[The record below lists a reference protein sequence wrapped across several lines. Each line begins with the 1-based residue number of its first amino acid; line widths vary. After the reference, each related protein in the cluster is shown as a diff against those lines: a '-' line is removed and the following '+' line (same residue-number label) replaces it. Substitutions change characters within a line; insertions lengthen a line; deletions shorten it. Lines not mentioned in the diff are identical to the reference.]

1 MKKKFLGRVLT
12 MLLVASMVFTLLP
25 ASAVAAGNWWW
36 NADEYTEEAVPTA
49 TADNNDYQYNIF
61 FLDCGRKYFSVD
73 SIKTLIDNASAAGF
87 NYIQL
92 AVGNDG
98 LRLLLDDMELKV
110 NGTTYTT
117 QQVSDEIRAGNL
129 AYNTTFNNSYTLN
142 NGQYT
147 YLFPYSPTRNELTEG
162 EMNTIIA
169 HAKSKGMGV
178 IPCVNTPGHMDA
190 ILSAA
195 NVLTGTNCSY
205 NGSVRTIDVTNTTAV
220 AFTKALLQKYITY
233 FQSRGCQLFNM
244 GADEY
249 ANDKYTTGG
258 MGFGQLINSNSYKAY
273 GDYINAVAKM
283 IKDAGMTPMAFNDGI
298 YFWDNESCG
307 EIDRDILICY
317 WSCGWGSE
325 YSGYKPMSASN
336 LAGKGFKMVNTNGD
350 YYYVLGKG
358 DKYSELRHNNQ
369 IPFKSDAET
378 LAQGF
383 VTTKFMGSDVDNPV
397 GSMLCV
403 WSDFPG
409 AETEDTVLSQ
419 SAYVIRGF
427 GSTLPKLNTTPVQP
441 DPGITITPEG
451 GTTGTLDSTKNE
463 SIVLDAGK
471 VVTWSYDS
479 ALVTL
484 KSADAASEVALA
496 DFATLRAQRVTVTP
510 VAGASGNATITAADD
525 DGHSA
530 TFPIE
535 VVNSS
540 ATTGVPVELKVG
552 DTSDKYAVKGNVTDT
567 DMKLAS
573 NFKDVA
579 SYDLSYRTETPVTV
593 NTVSSPVGEEVY
605 IKDETGKKYL
615 DNTATW
621 TPDVDK
627 AAKWYCGKTE
637 DGVFTSSYIYLEL
650 VGSSPKNYLRHAG
663 SGQWKVTDSTYY
675 RAHLAFDNTS
685 EKFTVTEGLINPT
698 TYTLGTPVQI
708 SHGSPTAYTDI
719 TFTGVA
725 EGDTSVTIGGTEYTI
740 KVSYYEQPVNVVLN
754 QSKTVEVSGT
764 LNTDG
769 LDTSVA
775 EVSVSGTTMT
785 VNGVAEGNT
794 SVIVGNTKYLITVST
809 ENLET
814 VTPLKIEYWITNG
827 RAQHSETNT
836 AQELTVKATV
846 DGITKE
852 DGVAVTA
859 EGMVPNPARRDS
871 RDVDYW
877 QCRLLDKDAEGW
889 QTKENGID
897 KTASGVAFTK
907 VRYFGG
913 HWAVYTEKNEWVN
926 IESNHQL
933 VAYFMEIVNIANVN
947 GKSELKTNTADWGT
961 KGDGSANWGY
971 TPEADRC
978 SVSVQIVYEDKS
990 TNPQSTTAAD
1000 LKSKTIVYGY
1010 WSEGRGIGNMLFTG
1024 ENGNTIYKVTAE
1036 TGTMTSTTSDQRV
1049 TVNNFIWANNEAT
1062 VWEGAAQSSVSIMNP
1077 TKKPVYDSPK
1087 DHLAWNT
1094 SEYCK
1099 NNAILIRVYIK
1110 APATED
1116 SLTVHYMDET
1126 TGTAS
1131 EFYKYSISVVE
1142 NTVFDANF
1150 GVTNGVLHDNTVVNY
1165 YGQPQTV
1172 KTDLKEMPEIDATYR
1187 FAAYKCERTMRSDDG
1202 KEVYLYYKFTRN
1214 AAFVADFGL
1223 PITIPFAQING
1234 DLASANITDVTV
1246 TTQQYGTVTSNVGA
1260 KTITYTPN
1268 KTFGEDIESLN
1279 VTFSGTNLT
1288 TTNDGA
1294 ISYQVYIYPA
1304 SNVLYEASFLTQVS
1318 EDNGPEWTP
1327 STATTTRKQETQKV
1341 GDTTTNYAVFGRD
1354 TAYDETY
1361 GALGAWTATGL
1372 KAGNGMT
1379 KALTTNFY
1387 GNGFDLI
1394 GKCGPKTGS
1403 VVALIKNTETNKGKF
1418 IDVDTRY
1425 QNGDIYQVP
1434 LLHVTLAEGPYTV
1447 TIYGGGL
1454 EATNA
1459 TPASY
1464 SLRGAAT
1471 YASDYSVDSHNADL
1485 YSILAE
1491 NGLTMADVE
1500 YVKVDSAPAAA
1511 KTARRA
1517 TSFYALDTAAGTGTV
1532 THEAGDHVEIDGFRV
1547 YRSTDN
1553 TNNTN
1558 YPEGEKNVQYLNI
1571 LDAVSS
1577 FTAFVEGSGSDAD
1590 WTVRKDYENAG
1601 GPQNEIYLRKTNG
1614 ENSAIAFKIDPNAI
1628 VQISARAVENGKA
1641 ATLVVNGNPVEI
1653 KTNTEMYY
1661 TFKASGGIVTI
1672 KNEGEGMLALGN
1684 LKIKNGTQAAA
1695 LSEEDYPAA
1704 IALLSLNAA
1713 PETPDTVFEPAIS
1726 AKVTTTK
1733 FIRSK
1738 VVTLTVSA
1746 SADVAKLTVN
1756 GKELR
1761 PTNGWLV
1768 SMGWS
1773 KSYNYILTE
1782 TVKKSETKTYEIIGY
1797 SADGTASTPTV
1808 VKSK

>member
-36 NADEYTEEAVPTA
+36 NADEYTEEATPAA
-49 TADNNDYQYNIF
+49 TADNSYQYNIF

-73 SIKTLIDNASAAGF
+73 SIKALIDNASAAGF

-98 LRLLLDDMELKV
+98 LRLLLDDMALEV

-117 QQVSDEIRAGNL
+117 EQVSDAIHTGNETY
-129 AYNTTFNNSYTLN
+129 YNFLVD
-142 NGQYT
+142 
-147 YLFPYSPTRNELTEG
+147 ELTES
-162 EMNTIIA
+162 EMNDIIA

-195 NVLTGTNCSY
+195 TSLTGENCSY

-233 FQSRGCQLFNM
+233 FKSQGCQLFNM

-249 ANDKYTTGG
+249 ANDKYEVGS
-258 MGFGQLINSNSYKAY
+258 MGFGNLQSSGNYNYY
-273 GDYINAVAKM
+273 VTYVNEVAAM
-283 IKDAGMTPMAFNDGI
+283 IKAAGMTPMAFNDGI
-298 YFWDNESCG
+298 YFNSNTSSGTFDT
-307 EIDRDILICY
+307 DIIICY
-317 WSCGWGSE
+317 WSNGW
-325 YSGYKPMSASN
+325 SGYTPMPASN
-336 LAGKGFKMVNTNGD
+336 LAGMGFKLVNTHGG
-350 YYYVLGKG
+350 YYWVLGKTDAQCDASKASG
-358 DKYSELRHNNQ
+358 FNY
-369 IPFKSDAET
+369 KSFQGGTIDAP
-378 LAQGF
+378 A
-383 VTTKFMGSDVDNPV
+383 
-397 GSMLCV
+397 GSMFCI
-403 WSDFPG
+403 WADYPG
-409 AETEDTVLSQ
+409 DETEASVISKTADTI
-419 SAYVIRGF
+419 AAF

-441 DPGITITPEG
+441 EPGITITPEG
-451 GTTGTLDSTKNE
+451 GTTGKLDSTKNE

-471 VVTWSYDS
+471 VVTWSYDPT
-479 ALVTL
+479 LVTL
-484 KSADAASEVALA
+484 KSADAPSEVALA

-510 VAGASGNATITAADD
+510 VAGANGNATITAKDENGNRAD
-525 DGHSA
+525 
-530 TFPIE
+530 FPIE

-552 DTSDKYAVKGNVTDT
+552 ADKTVPVEGYNYENNVDKSKLDEAIATVTVTGQNEYTTDPTYHSEGNVALSTI
-567 DMKLAS
+567 AS
-573 NFKDVA
+573 GA
-579 SYDLSYRTETPVTV
+579 
-593 NTVSSPVGEEVY
+593 
-605 IKDETGKKYL
+605 
-615 DNTATW
+615 
-621 TPDVDK
+621 
-627 AAKWYCGKTE
+627 
-637 DGVFTSSYIYLEL
+637 
-650 VGSSPKNYLRHAG
+650 GSSWTRTKYWYKPADAG
-663 SGQWKVTDSTYY
+663 SGVYYPVYAKYYRLTYY
-675 RAHLAFDNTS
+675 VGYSTTDNANDVKQENSQGFLAGTKYLNVHTR
-685 EKFTVTEGLINPT
+685 TEGVDKPAST
-698 TYTLGTPVQI
+698 T
-708 SHGSPTAYTDI
+708 I
-719 TFTGVA
+719 TFHGVG
-725 EGDTSVTIGGTEYTI
+725 EGDTSVIIGGTTYNI
-740 KVSYYEQPVNVVLN
+740 KVRYNEQPVNVVLN
-754 QSKTVEVSGT
+754 QSTEVAVSGK
-764 LNTDG
+764 LNDAKLDKNVATVSISADG
-769 LDTSVA
+769 A
-775 EVSVSGTTMT
+775 TMT
-785 VNGVAEGNT
+785 VKGVAEGNT
-794 SVIVGNTKYLITVST
+794 SVIVGNTRYKITVST

-836 AQELTVKATV
+836 AEELTVQATV

-859 EGMVPNPARRDS
+859 EGMVPNPARRSS
-871 RDVDYW
+871 RNVDYW

-889 QTKENGID
+889 QTNDNGID
-897 KTASGVAFTK
+897 QTESGVAFTK
-907 VRYFGG
+907 VRYYGG
-913 HWAVYTEKNEWVN
+913 NWAVYTEKNEWV
-926 IESNHQL
+926 EVKSNHQL
-933 VAYFMEIVNIANVN
+933 VAYFLEHIQVTDEVDSRA
-947 GKSELKTNTADWGT
+947 ADWGK
-961 KGDGSANWGY
+961 KGDG
-971 TPEADRC
+971 TPYNEYLDPSYVNAL
-978 SVSVQIVYEDKS
+978 SFQVVYEDGN
-990 TNPQSTTAAD
+990 TNPSGTTAED
-1000 LKSKTIVYGY
+1000 LASKTICYGY
-1010 WSEGRGIGNMLFTG
+1010 WTDGRGIGTVMLDETLG
-1024 ENGNTIYKVTAE
+1024 YEIYKVTAE
-1036 TGTMTSTTSDQRV
+1036 TGALTGSGSTWEGY
-1049 TVNNFIWANNEAT
+1049 TVKSFTWDKNEIT
-1062 VWEGAAQSSVSIMNP
+1062 VWEGESNGRVIL
-1077 TKKPVYDSPK
+1077 
-1087 DHLAWNT
+1087 H
-1094 SEYCK
+1094 
-1099 NNAILIRVYIK
+1099 NNARVPEREGKYANLMWDENKESILLRIYVRAK
-1110 APATED
+1110 ATPD
-1116 SLTVHYMDET
+1116 SLYVHYIDMTDNNN
-1126 TGTAS
+1126 
-1131 EFYKYSISVVE
+1131 EFYSYPINVKQGTTFSPEFNLSSEKNVLVGNEVLNSANVNQKVTAELKNMTEIGAQYRYADYECKRVDK
-1142 NTVFDANF
+1142 DAA
-1150 GVTNGVLHDNTVVNY
+1150 
-1165 YGQPQTV
+1165 
-1172 KTDLKEMPEIDATYR
+1172 LKN
-1187 FAAYKCERTMRSDDG
+1187 
-1202 KEVYLYYKFTRN
+1202 VYLYYTFSRKAT
-1214 AAFVADFGL
+1214 FVADFGL
-1223 PITIPFAQING
+1223 PIEIPLEQIN
-1234 DLASANITDVTV
+1234 DNLKTATITKVEVQGTAFGNATV
-1246 TTQQYGTVTSNVGA
+1246 SNDM
-1260 KTITYTPN
+1260 KSITYTPS
-1268 KTFGEDIESLN
+1268 KVFGTETESFSVN
-1279 VTFSGTNLT
+1279 VTGNIVVDGTAQT
-1288 TTNDGA
+1288 GTVG
-1294 ISYQVYIYPA
+1294 YRVYILPA

-1684 LKIKNGTQAAA
+1684 LKIKNGTQPAA

-1713 PETPDTVFEPAIS
+1713 PETPDTVFEPTIS
-1726 AKVTTTK
+1726 AKVTTTR

-1756 GKELR
+1756 GTELR

-1782 TVKKSETKTYEIIGY
+1782 TLKKSETKTYKIIGY

>member
-25 ASAVAAGNWWW
+25 ASAIAAGNWWW
-36 NADEYTEEAVPTA
+36 NADEYTEEATPAATT
-49 TADNNDYQYNIF
+49 TADANYHYNIF
-61 FLDCGRKYFSVD
+61 FLDCGRKYYSVD
-73 SIKTLIDNASAAGF
+73 SIKQLIDNASAAGF

-98 LRLLLDDMELKV
+98 LRFLLDDMSLTV
-110 NGTTYTT
+110 NGTTYSS
-117 QQVSDEIRAGNL
+117 QQVSTAIHAGNE
-129 AYNTTFNNSYTLN
+129 AYYDFETD
-142 NGQYT
+142 
-147 YLFPYSPTRNELTEG
+147 ELTQS
-162 EMNTIIA
+162 EMDTIITYA
-169 HAKSKGMGV
+169 NTKGMGV

-195 NVLTGTNCSY
+195 TSLTGKTCSY
-205 NGSVRTIDVTNTTAV
+205 SGSVRTIDVTNATAV
-220 AFTKALLQKYITY
+220 AFTQALLQKYIKY
-233 FQSRGCQLFNM
+233 FKFQGCQLFNM

-249 ANDKYTTGG
+249 ANDIHTGG
-258 MGFGQLINSNSYKAY
+258 SMGFGNLQNSGKYS
-273 GDYINAVAKM
+273 DYVTYVNAVAAM
-283 IKDAGMTPMAFNDGI
+283 IKDAGMKPMAFNDGI
-298 YFWDNESCG
+298 YYGSNTSSG
-307 EIDRDILICY
+307 EFDKDIIICY
-317 WSCGWGSE
+317 WSAGW
-325 YSGYKPMSASN
+325 SGYDPMSAAA
-336 LAGKGFKMVNTNGD
+336 LANKGFKLVNTNGA
-350 YYYVLGKG
+350 YYWVLGKT
-358 DKYSELRHNNQ
+358 NAQ
-369 IPFKSDAET
+369 CDANKAANFSYLDFPRKEGQSNVNES
-378 LAQGF
+378 A
-383 VTTKFMGSDVDNPV
+383 
-397 GSMLCV
+397 GSMFCI
-403 WSDFPG
+403 WADYPG
-409 AETEDTVLSQ
+409 AESEASVISKTADTIK
-419 SAYVIRGF
+419 AF
-427 GSTLPKLNTTPVQP
+427 GGALPKLNTTPVQP
-441 DPGITITPEG
+441 EPGFTITPEG
-451 GTTGTLDSTKNE
+451 GTTGKLDSTKNE

-471 VVTWSYDS
+471 VVTWSYDP
-479 ALVTL
+479 ALVMLT
-484 KSADAASEVALA
+484 SADAPSEVALA
-496 DFATLRAQRVTVTP
+496 NHETLRAQRVTVTP
-510 VAGASGNATITAADD
+510 VAGASGTATITAADEN
-525 DGHSA
+525 GNSA

-552 DTSDKYAVKGNVTDT
+552 QTSDKYTVEGNVTDQVDET
-567 DMKLAS
+567 GYNA
-573 NFKDVA
+573 A
-579 SYDLSYRTETPVTV
+579 IATYQATPRTETTPG
-593 NTVSSPVGEEVY
+593 GEEKTTYLDGQEFY
-605 IKDETGKKYL
+605 IKNSKGKYFNVSAEWGDKDTTGK
-615 DNTATW
+615 TTTW
-621 TPDVDK
+621 IGRTRVGAPD
-627 AAKWYCGKTE
+627 E
-637 DGVFTSSYIYLEL
+637 FYLESASDSKKYIECKAFGAW
-650 VGSSPKNYLRHAG
+650 VVSN
-663 SGQWKVTDSTYY
+663 GQ
-675 RAHLAFDNTS
+675 TS
-685 EKFTVTEGLINPT
+685 KFTLNAAGELTSVYTGIIT
-698 TYTLGTPVQI
+698 HTLGTPYKNVP
-708 SHGSPTAYTDI
+708 GSSTAYTDI
-719 TFTGVA
+719 TFTGVG
-725 EGDTSVTIGGTEYTI
+725 EGTTHVTIGGTRYTI
-740 KVSYYEQPVNVVLN
+740 NVSYYEKNVNVVLN
-754 QSKTVEVSGT
+754 QSTPVTVSGT
-764 LNTDG
+764 LNAAGLNTD
-769 LDTSVA
+769 VA
-775 EVSVSGTTMT
+775 TVSISTDGTTMT
-785 VNGVAEGNT
+785 VTGVAEGNT

-809 ENLET
+809 EDLET
-814 VTPLKIEYWITNG
+814 VPPLKIEYWITNG
-827 RAQHSETNT
+827 RAQHSAANA

-846 DGITKE
+846 NGMATE

-859 EGMVPNPARRDS
+859 AGMVPNPARRDS

-877 QCRLLDKDAEGW
+877 QCRLLNKDAEGW
-889 QTKENGID
+889 QTGENGID

-907 VRYFGG
+907 VRYYGG
-913 HWAVYTEKNEWVN
+913 HWAVYTEKSEWV
-926 IESNHQL
+926 EVKPNHQL
-933 VAYFMEIVNIANVN
+933 VAYFMEIVNIANVD
-947 GKSELKTNTADWGT
+947 GKSELKTNAADWGT

-971 TPEADRC
+971 TPESDRC
-978 SVSVQIVYEDKS
+978 SVSVQIVYEDNS
-990 TNPQSTTAAD
+990 TNPESTTAAD

-1010 WSEGRGIGNMLFTG
+1010 WENGRGIGNMLFTG
-1024 ENGNTIYKVTAE
+1024 QNGNTIYKVTAE
-1036 TGTMTSTTSDQRV
+1036 TGTMTSNTSGQTV
-1049 TVNNFIWANNEAT
+1049 TVENFTWAKNEVT
-1062 VWEGAAQSSVSIMNP
+1062 VWEGAAQSSISIMNP
-1077 TKKPVYDSPK
+1077 TGKPDYTSPK

-1110 APATED
+1110 APAMED

-1131 EFYKYSISVVE
+1131 EFYKYSINVVKD
-1142 NTVFDANF
+1142 TVFDPNF
-1150 GVTNGVLHDNTVVNY
+1150 GVTNGVLHDNTVENY

-1187 FAAYKCERTMRSDDG
+1187 FAAYQCERTTRSDDG
-1202 KEVYLYYKFTRN
+1202 KHVYLYYKFTRN

-1234 DLASANITDVTV
+1234 DLGAANITDVTV

-1279 VTFSGTNLT
+1279 VTFSGRDLT

-1304 SNVLYEASFLTQVS
+1304 SNVLYEASFLTQVDK
-1318 EDNGPEWTP
+1318 DNGPAWTAP
-1327 STATTTRKQETQKV
+1327 TATTTTRKQETQKV
-1341 GDTTTNYAVFGRD
+1341 GDTTNTYNVFGRD
-1354 TAYDETY
+1354 TAYDEAY
-1361 GALGAWTATGL
+1361 GPLGAWTVNGL

-1403 VVALIKNTETNKGKF
+1403 VVALIKNPETNKGKF

-1471 YASDYSVDSHNADL
+1471 YASDYSVDSHDADL

-1517 TSFYALDTAAGTGTV
+1517 TSLYALDTVAETSPV
-1532 THEAGDHVEIDGFRV
+1532 THAAGDHVEIDGFRV
-1547 YRSTDN
+1547 YRST
-1553 TNNTN
+1553 NNAN
-1558 YPEGEKNVQYLNI
+1558 YPESEQNVRYLNI

-1577 FTAFVEGSGSDAD
+1577 FTAFVEGSGSDIG
-1590 WTVRKDYENAG
+1590 WTARKDYENAG

-1628 VQISARAVENGKA
+1628 VQISARAVENGKLA
-1641 ATLVVNGNPVEI
+1641 KLVVNGTETVI
-1653 KTNTEMYY
+1653 ATNTEMYY
-1661 TFKASGGIVTI
+1661 TVKANERGIVTI
-1672 KNEGEGMLALGN
+1672 KNTGEGMLALGN

-1713 PETPDTVFEPAIS
+1713 PETPDTVFEPTIS

-1782 TVKKSETKTYEIIGY
+1782 TVKKSETKAYEIIGY
-1797 SADGTASTPTV
+1797 SADGTPSTPTV

>member
-49 TADNNDYQYNIF
+49 TADNSDYQYNIF

-73 SIKTLIDNASAAGF
+73 SIKALIDNASAAGF

-98 LRLLLDDMELKV
+98 LRLLLDNMDLEV
-110 NGTTYTT
+110 NGTPYDSKAVKAAI
-117 QQVSDEIRAGNL
+117 QAGNR
-129 AYNTTFNNSYTLN
+129 AYNTTFNDSYTLN

-147 YLFPYSPTRNELTEG
+147 YRFPYSPTTNELTQS

-169 HAKSKGMGV
+169 YAKSKGMGV

-195 NVLTGTNCSY
+195 NALTDTNCSY
-205 NGSVRTIDVTNTTAV
+205 NGSVRTIDVTNETAV

-233 FQSRGCQLFNM
+233 FQSQGCQLFNM

-249 ANDKYTTGG
+249 ANDKYTDGG
-258 MGFGQLINSNSYKAY
+258 MGFGQLINSYSYKAY

-383 VTTKFMGSDVDNPV
+383 ETTKFMGSDIDNPV

-409 AETEDTVLSQ
+409 AETEDTVVSQ
-419 SAYVIRGF
+419 SAAVIRGF
-427 GSTLPKLNTTPVQP
+427 GSKLPKLNTTPVQP
-441 DPGITITPEG
+441 DTGITITPEG
-451 GTTGTLDSTKNE
+451 GTTGKLDSTKNE
-463 SIVLDAGK
+463 SITLDAGK
-471 VVTWSYDS
+471 VVTWSYDP

-484 KSADAASEVALA
+484 KSADAPSEVALA
-496 DFATLRAQRVTVTP
+496 ELATLSARRVTVTP
-510 VAGASGNATITAADD
+510 VAGESGKATITAADEN
-525 DGHSA
+525 GNSA

-540 ATTGVPVELKVG
+540 ATTGVTVELKVG
-552 DTSDKYAVKGNVTDT
+552 DDKTVPVEGHNYANNVNKAELKEDIATVTVTGKDAYKTDPT
-567 DMKLAS
+567 YKSED
-573 NFKDVA
+573 DVA
-579 SYDLSYRTETPVTV
+579 LST
-593 NTVSSPVGEEVY
+593 
-605 IKDETGKKYL
+605 I
-615 DNTATW
+615 A
-621 TPDVDK
+621 
-627 AAKWYCGKTE
+627 
-637 DGVFTSSYIYLEL
+637 DG
-650 VGSSPKNYLRHAG
+650 VGSSWEKTKYWYKP
-663 SGQWKVTDSTYY
+663 STSNGEYY
-675 RAHLAFDNTS
+675 PVYA
-685 EKFTVTEGLINPT
+685 KKEGLIFPT
-698 TYTLGTPVQI
+698 YYVGYSKTDNADDVTEERKQGYFESTKKLNVYTRTEGVDKPAST
-708 SHGSPTAYTDI
+708 TI
-719 TFTGVA
+719 TFHGVA
-725 EGDTSVTIGGTEYTI
+725 EGTTHVTIGGTTYNI
-740 KVSYYEQPVNVVLN
+740 KVRYNEQPVNVVLN
-754 QSKTVEVSGT
+754 RSTQVPVSGK
-764 LNTDG
+764 LNDAK
-769 LDTSVA
+769 LDKSVA
-775 EVSVSGTTMT
+775 TVSISTDGTTMT
-785 VNGVAEGNT
+785 VNGKAEGNT
-794 SVIVGNTKYLITVST
+794 SVIVGNTRYNITVST
-809 ENLET
+809 ENLEN
-814 VTPLKIEYWITNG
+814 VTPLKIEYWITNSPV
-827 RAQHSETNT
+827 QHSEEDTTNYF
-836 AQELTVKATV
+836 TVSATMG
-846 DGITKE
+846 GIATPN
-852 DGVAVTA
+852 GVEVTA
-859 EGMVPNPARRDS
+859 DTMIPKEGYKKAGGRTVY
-871 RDVDYW
+871 YW
-877 QCRLLDKDAEGW
+877 HCRLLNTAATNTYG
-889 QTKENGID
+889 D
-897 KTASGVAFTK
+897 KTQAQTEASGDDETTSGVAFTK
-907 VRYFGG
+907 VRYYEGR
-913 HWAVYTEKNEWVN
+913 WAVYTEENEWVN

-933 VAYFMEIVNIANVN
+933 VAYYMELINISNKNGVN
-947 GKSELKTNTADWGT
+947 ELKINAADWGV
-961 KGDGSANWGY
+961 KGDGSGDWGY
-971 TPEADRC
+971 NPEDTRC
-978 SVSVQIVYEDKS
+978 SVSIQVVYTGGD
-990 TNPQSTTAAD
+990 TNPAGTDAES
-1000 LKSKTIVYGY
+1000 LRSKTLVYY
-1010 WSEGRGIGNMLFTG
+1010 LDENTERGIGTMIFSG
-1024 ENGNTIYKVTAE
+1024 EQDYSIYKITAE
-1036 TGTMTSTTSDQRV
+1036 TGTMTSSESGTSV
-1049 TVNNFIWANNEAT
+1049 TVNSFTWADNALT
-1062 VWEGAAQSSVSIMNP
+1062 VWGSDDEKVASKSVTLANP
-1077 TKKPVYDSPK
+1077 TSKINYESPYDR
-1087 DHLAWNT
+1087 LTWNKNAHN
-1094 SEYCK
+1094 K
-1099 NNAILIRVYIK
+1099 NNAILLRVYVVAEK
-1110 APATED
+1110 NED
-1116 SLTVHYMDET
+1116 SLTVHYLDQGDENN
-1126 TGTAS
+1126 
-1131 EFYKYSISVVE
+1131 EFYSYNITVNRGTYFNEGFALVKETNPKDNHLINHTVTNSSGQTQKAEINLLNVNAPAKYRY
-1142 NTVFDANF
+1142 ANF
-1150 GVTNGVLHDNTVVNY
+1150 TCVNA
-1165 YGQPQTV
+1165 TR
-1172 KTDLKEMPEIDATYR
+1172 DAG
-1187 FAAYKCERTMRSDDG
+1187 G
-1202 KEVYLYYKFTRN
+1202 KDVYLYYTFDN
-1214 AAFVADFGL
+1214 SVSFVADFGL
-1223 PITIPFAQING
+1223 PLTIKAQDLSDAFKDGSQVNNQVVNDAPKHGTAVFDGINIVYTPGNTFPSNSG
-1234 DLASANITDVTV
+1234 DTFTV
-1246 TTQQYGTVTSNVGA
+1246 TYTGENPKTHEVGSA
-1260 KTITYTPN
+1260 SFVIN
-1268 KTFGEDIESLN
+1268 IL
-1279 VTFSGTNLT
+1279 
-1288 TTNDGA
+1288 
-1294 ISYQVYIYPA
+1294 PA
-1304 SNVLYEASFLTQVS
+1304 SNVLYEASFLTQGS
-1318 EDNGPEWTP
+1318 KDNGPEWTP
-1327 STATTTRKQETQKV
+1327 STATTTRKQQTQKV
-1341 GDTTTNYAVFGRD
+1341 GDTTTTDYSVFGHD
-1354 TAYDETY
+1354 KAYDDAY
-1361 GALGAWTATGL
+1361 GPLGAWQLGSEQNPLQPNKVYSTL
-1372 KAGNGMT
+1372 KT
-1379 KALTTNFY
+1379 EFY

-1394 GKCGPKTGS
+1394 GNCGPRTGR
-1403 VVALIKNTETNKGKF
+1403 VILFVENAGPGKGKLV
-1418 IDVDTRY
+1418 DVDTRY
-1425 QNGDIYQVP
+1425 GADTFYQVP
-1434 LLHVTLAEGPYTV
+1434 LAHVMMAEEASYNVTV
-1447 TIYGGGL
+1447 YAAGL
-1454 EATNA
+1454 NATNA

-1471 YASDYSVDSHNADL
+1471 YASDYAADSYDAVLNG
-1485 YSILAE
+1485 ILAE

-1500 YVKVDSAPAAA
+1500 YVKVESAPAAA
-1511 KTARRA
+1511 KSARRA

-1614 ENSAIAFKIDPNAI
+1614 ENSAIAFKVDPNAI
-1628 VQISARAVENGKA
+1628 VQISARAVENKKA
-1641 ATLVVNGNPVEI
+1641 ATLVVNGTETVI
-1653 KTNTEMYY
+1653 ATNTEMYY
-1661 TFKASGGIVTI
+1661 TVKANERGIVTI
-1672 KNEGEGMLALGN
+1672 KNTGEGMLALGN

-1713 PETPDTVFEPAIS
+1713 PETPDTVFEPTIS

-1797 SADGTASTPTV
+1797 SADGTASAPTV
-1808 VKSK
+1808 VTSK

>member
-1 MKKKFLGRVLT
+1 

-25 ASAVAAGNWWW
+25 APAIAAGNWWW
-36 NADEYTEEAVPTA
+36 NNDEYTEEAVPTT
-49 TADNNDYQYNIF
+49 TADANYHYNIF
-61 FLDCGRKYFSVD
+61 FLDCGRKYYSVD
-73 SIKTLIDNASAAGF
+73 SIKQLIDNASTVGF

-98 LRLLLDDMELKV
+98 LRFLLDDMSLTV
-110 NGTTYTT
+110 NGTTYD
-117 QQVSDEIRAGNL
+117 SDAVKSAIHTGNE
-129 AYNTTFNNSYTLN
+129 AYYNFDVD
-142 NGQYT
+142 
-147 YLFPYSPTRNELTEG
+147 ELTQS
-162 EMNTIIA
+162 EMDTIITYA
-169 HAKSKGMGV
+169 NNMGMGV

-195 NVLTGTNCSY
+195 TSLTGTTCSY
-205 NGSVRTIDVTNTTAV
+205 NGSARTIDVTNATAV
-220 AFTKALLQKYITY
+220 AFTQALLQKYINY
-233 FQSRGCQLFNM
+233 FADKGCQLFNM

-249 ANDKYTTGG
+249 ANDIYTGG
-258 MGFGQLINSNSYKAY
+258 AMGFGNLQDSGNYRY
-273 GDYINAVAKM
+273 YVTYVNAVAAM
-283 IKDAGMTPMAFNDGI
+283 IKKAGMKPMAFNDGI
-298 YFWDNESCG
+298 YYGSNTSSG
-307 EIDRDILICY
+307 EFDKDIIICY
-317 WSCGWGSE
+317 WSAGW
-325 YSGYKPMSASN
+325 SGYDPMSAAA
-336 LAGKGFKMVNTNGD
+336 LANKGFKLVNTNGA
-350 YYYVLGKG
+350 YYWVLGKT
-358 DKYSELRHNNQ
+358 
-369 IPFKSDAET
+369 DAQCDANKAANFSYLDFPRKEGQSNVNES
-378 LAQGF
+378 A
-383 VTTKFMGSDVDNPV
+383 
-397 GSMLCV
+397 GSMFCI
-403 WSDFPG
+403 WADYPG
-409 AETEDTVLSQ
+409 AETEENVISKTADTIKAFGGALPVL
-419 SAYVIRGF
+419 
-427 GSTLPKLNTTPVQP
+427 TPSQP
-441 DPGITITPEG
+441 DTGITIKPEG
-451 GTTGTLDSTKNE
+451 GTTGKLDSTKNE

-471 VVTWSYDS
+471 VVTWSYDP
-479 ALVTL
+479 ALVELT
-484 KSADAASEVALA
+484 SADAPSEVALA
-496 DFATLRAQRVTVTP
+496 NLETLRAQRVTVTP
-510 VAGASGNATITAADD
+510 VAGASGTATITAADENGNRD
-525 DGHSA
+525 

-540 ATTGVPVELKVG
+540 APADGPIIDLKVG
-552 DTSDKYAVKGNVTDT
+552 DNKTVPVEGHNYANEVNKAELKEDIATVTVTGEDAVKTDPT
-567 DMKLAS
+567 Y
-573 NFKDVA
+573 NTEGDVA
-579 SYDLSYRTETPVTV
+579 LNTIASGAGSSWTKTKYWYKPSTSNGEYYPVYAKKTSKVIYTHYYVGYSKTDNADDVTEERNAPSYSMKKLNVYTRTE
-593 NTVSSPVGEEVY
+593 G
-605 IKDETGKKYL
+605 
-615 DNTATW
+615 
-621 TPDVDK
+621 VDK
-627 AAKWYCGKTE
+627 PA
-637 DGVFTSSYIYLEL
+637 
-650 VGSSPKNYLRHAG
+650 
-663 SGQWKVTDSTYY
+663 ST
-675 RAHLAFDNTS
+675 T
-685 EKFTVTEGLINPT
+685 
-698 TYTLGTPVQI
+698 
-708 SHGSPTAYTDI
+708 I
-719 TFTGVA
+719 TFTGVG
-725 EGDTSVTIGGTEYTI
+725 EGTTYVTIGGTRYTI
-740 KVSYYEQPVNVVLN
+740 NVSYYEKNVNVVLN
-754 QSKTVEVSGT
+754 QSKQVAVSGA
-764 LNTDG
+764 LNKKE
-769 LDTSVA
+769 LDESVA
-775 EVSVSGTTMT
+775 TVSISTDGTTMT
-785 VNGVAEGNT
+785 VTGKAEGNT

-809 ENLET
+809 EDLEA
-814 VTPLKIEYWITNG
+814 VPPLKIEYWITNSPVQ
-827 RAQHSETNT
+827 RSEEDTTNHF
-836 AQELTVKATV
+836 TVSATM
-846 DGITKE
+846 DGIATQN
-852 DGVAVTA
+852 GVEVTA
-859 EGMVPNPARRDS
+859 DTMIPKDGYRDG
-871 RDVDYW
+871 RTVDYW
-877 QCRLLDKDAEGW
+877 QCRLLDASISNTYGDNTQK
-889 QTKENGID
+889 QTEQNGD
-897 KTASGVAFTK
+897 DETTSGVAFTK
-907 VRYFGG
+907 VRYYGG
-913 HWAVYTEKNEWVN
+913 SWAVYTEKNEWVN
-926 IESNHQL
+926 VESKHQL
-933 VAYFMEIVNIANVN
+933 VAYFLEIITIDNKNGTRELYVNA
-947 GKSELKTNTADWGT
+947 ADWGNI
-961 KGDGSANWGY
+961 GSKNGTFGY
-971 TPEADRC
+971 YQAKLC
-978 SVSVQIVYEDKS
+978 AVAVQVVYEDGT
-990 TNPQSTTAAD
+990 TNPE
-1000 LKSKTIVYGY
+1000 KTDIDSIQTKMLVYGL
-1010 WSEGRGIGNMLFTG
+1010 GGTRGLGTMRFTG
-1024 ENGNTIYKVTAE
+1024 ENGNKIYKITAE
-1036 TGTMTSTTSDQRV
+1036 TGHMTYNVNSSYSISKVKYDKNEKDVWNGELSSGV
-1049 TVNNFIWANNEAT
+1049 TV
-1062 VWEGAAQSSVSIMNP
+1062 SNP
-1077 TKKPVYDSPK
+1077 TNNLSTDGGK
-1087 DHLAWNT
+1087 DNLYW
-1094 SEYCK
+1094 SESR
-1099 NNAILIRVYIK
+1099 NDFILIRVYVK
-1110 APATED
+1110 TPATED
-1116 SLTVHYMDET
+1116 SLTVHYMDAT

-1131 EFYKYSISVVE
+1131 QFYEYSINVVKD
-1142 NTVFDANF
+1142 TVFHPNF

-1234 DLASANITDVTV
+1234 DLDSANITDVTV

-1318 EDNGPEWTP
+1318 EDNGPAWTP
-1327 STATTTRKQETQKV
+1327 TRAATKTQQTQKV
-1341 GDTTTNYAVFGRD
+1341 GDTTTKYSVFGHD
-1354 TAYDETY
+1354 TTYDNAY
-1361 GALGAWTATGL
+1361 GALGAWTASGL

-1454 EATNA
+1454 EATNE

-1517 TSFYALDTAAGTGTV
+1517 TSFYALDTFAETGPV

-1547 YRSTDN
+1547 YRSTNN

-1577 FTAFVEGSGSDAD
+1577 FTAFVEGSGSDIG
-1590 WTVRKDYENAG
+1590 WTARKDYENAG

-1614 ENSAIAFKIDPNAI
+1614 ENSAIAFKINPNAI
-1628 VQISARAVENGKA
+1628 VQISARAVENGKLA
-1641 ATLVVNGNPVEI
+1641 KLVVNGTETVI
-1653 KTNTEMYY
+1653 ATNTEMYY
-1661 TFKASGGIVTI
+1661 TVKANERGIVTI
-1672 KNEGEGMLALGN
+1672 KNTGEGMLALGN

-1713 PETPDTVFEPAIS
+1713 PETPDTVFEPTIS

-1756 GKELR
+1756 GTELR

-1797 SADGTASTPTV
+1797 SADGTPSTPTV

>member
-25 ASAVAAGNWWW
+25 ASAIAAGNWWW
-36 NADEYTEEAVPTA
+36 NADEYTEEAAPTA
-49 TADNNDYQYNIF
+49 TADNSYQYNIF

-73 SIKTLIDNASAAGF
+73 SIKALIDNASAASF

-98 LRLLLDDMELKV
+98 LRLLLDDMNLTV
-110 NGTTYTT
+110 GDNTYG
-117 QQVSDEIRAGNL
+117 SDAVKAAIHAGNL
-129 AYNTTFNNSYTLN
+129 DYNKAVSASYTLN

-147 YLFPYSPTRNELTEG
+147 YQYTYSPDVDELTEG

-169 HAKSKGMGV
+169 YAKSKGMGV

-195 NVLTGTNCSY
+195 NALTDTNCSY
-205 NGSVRTIDVTNTTAV
+205 NGSVRTIDVTNETAV

-233 FQSRGCQLFNM
+233 FQSQGCQLFNM

-317 WSCGWGSE
+317 WSSGWGSK
-325 YSGYKPMSASN
+325 YSGYKPMSASD

-358 DKYSELRHNNQ
+358 DRYSELRHNNQ

-383 VTTKFMGSDVDNPV
+383 ETTKFMGSDIDNPV

-409 AETEDTVLSQ
+409 AETEDTVVSQ
-419 SAYVIRGF
+419 SAAVIRGF
-427 GSTLPKLNTTPVQP
+427 GSKLPKLNTTPVQP

-451 GTTGTLDSTKNE
+451 GTTGTTGAPKLDSTKNE

-471 VVTWSYDS
+471 VVTWSYDP

-484 KSADAASEVALA
+484 MSADAPSEVALA

-510 VAGASGNATITAADD
+510 VAGASGTATITAKDD
-525 DGHSA
+525 DGHSDN
-530 TFPIE
+530 FPIE

-552 DTSDKYAVKGNVTDT
+552 DDKTVPVEGHNYANNVDKAELKEDIATVTVTGKDAVPEETNYPVVNPTYYEILGDNSSSWVKTKYFYSNDNGSNYYPVYAKRTSSGILWWTSYKYTLGYSVTGSSSNV
-567 DMKLAS
+567 
-573 NFKDVA
+573 NEIA
-579 SYDLSYRTETPVTV
+579 SYD
-593 NTVSSPVGEEVY
+593 
-605 IKDETGKKYL
+605 
-615 DNTATW
+615 
-621 TPDVDK
+621 
-627 AAKWYCGKTE
+627 
-637 DGVFTSSYIYLEL
+637 
-650 VGSSPKNYLRHAG
+650 
-663 SGQWKVTDSTYY
+663 TDSTSNQPTEIVLYGQP
-675 RAHLAFDNTS
+675 
-685 EKFTVTEGLINPT
+685 TVVPATPAST
-698 TYTLGTPVQI
+698 T
-708 SHGSPTAYTDI
+708 I
-719 TFTGVA
+719 TFHGVG
-725 EGDTSVTIGGTEYTI
+725 EGTTSVTIGGTTYNI
-740 KVSYYEQPVNVVLN
+740 NVSYYEQSVNVVLN
-754 QSKTVEVSGT
+754 QDRTVEVSGE
-764 LNTDG
+764 LNDAELDKNVATVSISTDG
-769 LDTSVA
+769 K
-775 EVSVSGTTMT
+775 TMT

-814 VTPLKIEYWITNG
+814 VTPLKIEYWITNSPVQ
-827 RAQHSETNT
+827 RSEADATNHF
-836 AQELTVKATV
+836 TVSATMG
-846 DGITKE
+846 GIATQN
-852 DGVAVTA
+852 GVEVTA
-859 EGMVPNPARRDS
+859 DTMIPKDGYKKDGGRT
-871 RDVDYW
+871 VDYW
-877 QCRLLDKDAEGW
+877 QCRLLDTSIENDYGNGTQK
-889 QTKENGID
+889 QTSENGD
-897 KTASGVAFTK
+897 DETTSGVAFTK
-907 VRYFGG
+907 VRYYGG
-913 HWAVYTEKNEWVN
+913 HWAVYTEKNEWV
-926 IESNHQL
+926 EVKSNHQL
-933 VAYFMEIVNIANVN
+933 VAYFLEIIAIDNNNNTRELYVNA
-947 GKSELKTNTADWGT
+947 ADWGNI
-961 KGDGSANWGY
+961 GSKTGTFGY
-971 TPEADRC
+971 YQAKLC
-978 SVSVQIVYEDKS
+978 AVAVQTVYEDGA
-990 TNPQSTTAAD
+990 TNPE
-1000 LKSKTIVYGY
+1000 KTDIDSIQTKMLVYGLG
-1010 WSEGRGIGNMLFTG
+1010 EKRGLGTMRFTG
-1024 ENGNTIYKVTAE
+1024 ENGNKIYKVTAE
-1036 TGTMTSTTSDQRV
+1036 TGDITYTASDSKPFPYSITGVEYDKNEKDVWTGELSAAVSISNPTNDPTLEGNKQNLYWSTTRND
-1049 TVNNFIWANNEAT
+1049 F
-1062 VWEGAAQSSVSIMNP
+1062 
-1077 TKKPVYDSPK
+1077 
-1087 DHLAWNT
+1087 
-1094 SEYCK
+1094 
-1099 NNAILIRVYIK
+1099 ILIRVYIK

-1131 EFYKYSISVVE
+1131 EFYNYSINVVKD
-1142 NTVFDANF
+1142 TVFDSNF

-1187 FAAYKCERTMRSDDG
+1187 FAAYQCERTTRSDDG
-1202 KEVYLYYKFTRN
+1202 KHVYLYYKFTRN

-1223 PITIPFAQING
+1223 PMTISFAQINS
-1234 DLASANITDVTV
+1234 DLNTANITGVTV
-1246 TTQQYGTVTSNVGA
+1246 TTQQYGTVTPDVSA

-1279 VTFSGTNLT
+1279 VTFSGTNMT

-1304 SNVLYEASFLTQVS
+1304 SNVLYEASFLEQVDK
-1318 EDNGPEWTP
+1318 DNGPKWTP
-1327 STATTTRKQETQKV
+1327 TTAAPRKQQTQKV
-1341 GDTTTNYAVFGRD
+1341 GDTTTDYHVFGRD
-1354 TAYDETY
+1354 EAYDNAY
-1361 GALGAWTATGL
+1361 GPLGAWTATGL

-1684 LKIKNGTQAAA
+1684 LKIKNGTQPAA

-1713 PETPDTVFEPAIS
+1713 PETPDTVFEPTIS
-1726 AKVTTTK
+1726 AKVTTTR

-1756 GKELR
+1756 GTELR

-1782 TVKKSETKTYEIIGY
+1782 TLKKSETKTYKIIGY